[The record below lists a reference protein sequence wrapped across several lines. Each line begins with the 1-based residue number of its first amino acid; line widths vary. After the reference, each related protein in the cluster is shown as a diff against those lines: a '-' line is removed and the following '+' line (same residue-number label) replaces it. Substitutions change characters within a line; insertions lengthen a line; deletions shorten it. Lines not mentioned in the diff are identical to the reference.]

1 MSLGNF
7 EHVYI
12 VVCIIFA
19 GPESHVIR
27 GKAQVVNDLLSFA
40 VLLAVSQELAQ
51 LYVTSTVQYI
61 VGVCHMVFV
70 IIDK

>member
-27 GKAQVVNDLLSFA
+27 RKAQVVNDLLSFA
-40 VLLAVSQELAQ
+40 VLLYSSFSGAFTTLCNK
-51 LYVTSTVQYI
+51 YIQYSI
-61 VGVCHMVFV
+61 
-70 IIDK
+70 